1 MPIDK
6 SIKSNRLLQS
16 KRYTQQ
22 QLGDAQEAFTSV
34 LDINSSEVYAQQS
47 LIPTS
52 SLIYSGSSQNGQFV
66 TSNSYNILKFYY
78 RQRLTPS
85 DTLDTGSYNTWFFL
99 DPTASIDYTNGVNAG
114 VLNTRQQGN
123 FISPKYAPALGGN
136 TEDTT
141 PGYQVK
147 LTDSTGTIIDPAVYT
162 FDYKDGV
169 LQFNGSSGY
178 SNISTQLY
186 LTAYQY
192 VGKTLGG
199 YFADSG
205 SFDSR
210 INTITG
216 SFSTTGSVNSFTA
229 SIKEFSASVLLYT
242 ASQNDR
248 NGTYA
253 TTGSNIFKGN
263 QTITGSLSVSG
274 STNIYGTT
282 NVTGSVNVSGS
293 TGTAITANVDTI
305 VFTGSYAQSG
315 SATIAGNLTVT
326 DTITAQRLI
335 VQTITSSIIYSSGSN
350 IFGDTIDDTQ
360 TLIGSVIM
368 SGSMGLTGNA
378 SVTGSFFVNGYQFSP
393 NQIATGSI
401 TASVSNDPTNLFLI
415 KSGSTQYL
423 NISSS
428 SNTTLYS
435 NLFIVKNFTTQQPV
449 LTVSQSIVQIATQ
462 SFNPSGT
469 TDAGSIWFT
478 SSSMYIGLEN

>member
-22 QLGDAQEAFTSV
+22 QLGDSQEAFTSV
-34 LDINSSEVYAQQS
+34 LDINASEVYTQQN

-52 SLIYSGSSQNGQFV
+52 SLIYSGSSQNGLFI
-66 TSNSYNILKFYY
+66 TSSGSNILKFYY

-99 DPTASIDYTNGVNAG
+99 NPTSSVDYTNGVNAG

-123 FISPKYAPALGGN
+123 FISSKYAPALGGN

-147 LTDSTGTIIDPAVYT
+147 LTDSTGAIIDPATYT

-178 SNISTQLY
+178 SSISTVLN

-192 VGKTLGG
+192 VGRTLASNDTLG
-199 YFADSG
+199 YSG
-205 SFDSR
+205 SFS
-210 INTITG
+210 
-216 SFSTTGSVNSFTA
+216 
-229 SIKEFSASVLLYT
+229 
-242 ASQNDR
+242 
-248 NGTYA
+248 
-253 TTGSNIFKGN
+253 
-263 QTITGSLSVSG
+263 
-274 STNIYGTT
+274 
-282 NVTGSVNVSGS
+282 
-293 TGTAITANVDTI
+293 
-305 VFTGSYAQSG
+305 
-315 SATIAGNLTVT
+315 
-326 DTITAQRLI
+326 
-335 VQTITSSIIYSSGSN
+335 
-350 IFGDTIDDTQ
+350 
-360 TLIGSVIM
+360 
-368 SGSMGLTGNA
+368 
-378 SVTGSFFVNGYQFSP
+378 GSFFGDGAGVTNISASSIVGLSLFS
-393 NQIATGSI
+393 IGTGSI
-401 TASVSNDPTNLFLI
+401 TASVDVNPNNLFLI

-428 SNTTLYS
+428 SNTTLSS
-435 NLFIVKNFTTQQPV
+435 NLFIIKNFTTQQPV

>member
-34 LDINSSEVYAQQS
+34 LDINAGEVYTQQN

-52 SLIYSGSSQNGQFV
+52 SLPYSGSSQNGQYV
-66 TSNSYNILKFYY
+66 TSGGSNILKFYY

-136 TEDTT
+136 TENS
-141 PGYQVK
+141 PAGYQVK
-147 LTDSTGTIIDPAVYT
+147 LTDSTGAIIDPATYT

-178 SNISTQLY
+178 SSISTILT

-192 VGKTLGG
+192 VGRTVASNDTLG
-199 YFADSG
+199 YSG
-205 SFDSR
+205 SFS
-210 INTITG
+210 G
-216 SFSTTGSVNSFTA
+216 SFSGGL
-229 SIKEFSASVLLYT
+229 I
-242 ASQNDR
+242 
-248 NGTYA
+248 GTSSWANNA
-253 TTGSNIFKGN
+253 TTSSYALTSSYAPNFN
-263 QTITGSLSVSG
+263 VSG
-274 STNIYGTT
+274 NLFVGGDITAQTLHVQSITSSTEY
-282 NVTGSVNVSGS
+282 VTGSTIFGSLLTDTHLLTGS
-293 TGTAITANVDTI
+293 T
-305 VFTGSYAQSG
+305 
-315 SATIAGNLTVT
+315 
-326 DTITAQRLI
+326 
-335 VQTITSSIIYSSGSN
+335 
-350 IFGDTIDDTQ
+350 
-360 TLIGSVIM
+360 
-368 SGSMGLTGNA
+368 
-378 SVTGSFFVNGYQFSP
+378 SVTGAFFVNNYQFYP
-393 NQIATGSI
+393 NLIATGSI
-401 TASVSNDPTNLFLI
+401 TASIDVDINNLFLI
-415 KSGSTQYL
+415 KSGSAQYL

-449 LTVSQSIVQIATQ
+449 LTVSQSVVQFATQ
-462 SFNPSGT
+462 SFNPTGIT
-469 TDAGSIWFT
+469 TAGSIWFT